1 VPRWRRDV
9 APYHGREAASERPWR
24 AVSSIGRQRCP
35 PRCLAPG
42 ESWKDQIA
50 VGSPKNLLPR
60 ADPGPIGSRP
70 ASGPSGRPKRMTRLE
85 RWHARRLDRLAERV
99 ERRRGRLAVR
109 WEKITRQRRREG
121 LVLRVRHR
129 WYLLTER
136 IEPLT
141 ELLLI
146 RWYRFVFRVASHWRR
161 TVAAAGLSVA
171 LAVAVV
177 ALVPLGT
184 AAPGPTDAP
193 RTDQPSA
200 QVPSTPPPSP
210 SASLPSSIPTSD
222 LSTYANGLAGYLF
235 SYPSDWDVSTSGTAT
250 ILSDPQGRI
259 EISFDGA
266 PAGSLQQVSDDV
278 LGQLTNSYGSPQ
290 TIATEVNRTSQGYP
304 SIAVG
309 GIAYDE
315 TGVQIRFLPSRSG
328 VRMRTG
334 PSWSVSRPTQPPRIW
349 MPSSGS
355 STRSGSPGHNPL
367 PRTLKLGHSTY
378 DFRVRNA

>member
-1 VPRWRRDV
+1 
-9 APYHGREAASERPWR
+9 
-24 AVSSIGRQRCP
+24 
-35 PRCLAPG
+35 
-42 ESWKDQIA
+42 
-50 VGSPKNLLPR
+50 
-60 ADPGPIGSRP
+60 
-70 ASGPSGRPKRMTRLE
+70 MTRLE

-146 RWYRFVFRVASHWRR
+146 RWYRFVFRVASHWQR

-171 LAVAVV
+171 LAVAVI
-177 ALVPLGT
+177 ALLPLGA
-184 AAPGPTDAP
+184 AAPGPTEAP

-200 QVPSTPPPSP
+200 QVPSTPPSSPSDALPSP
-210 SASLPSSIPTSD
+210 IPTSD
-222 LSTYANGLAGYLF
+222 LSTYTNGLAGYLF

-259 EISFDGA
+259 EISFDDA
-266 PAGSLQQVSDDV
+266 PAGSLQQASDEV
-278 LGQLTNSYGSPQ
+278 LGQLTNTYGSPQ
-290 TIATEVNRTSQGYP
+290 TIAIEVNRTSQGYP

-315 TGVQIRFLPSRSG
+315 TGAQIRFLAITIRGPDENRSIL
-328 VRMRTG
+328 VRFPADTAPEDLDALLGIVDSFRIT
-334 PSWSVSRPTQPPRIW
+334 RP
-349 MPSSGS
+349 
-355 STRSGSPGHNPL
+355 
-367 PRTLKLGHSTY
+367 
-378 DFRVRNA
+378 